1 MLSMSARIGADRAP
15 DNVAA
20 SATRP
25 VITPRLRRTV
35 NRTRVAKIT
44 VTTVVPAG
52 HADDTVR

>member
-1 MLSMSARIGADRAP
+1 MLSMSARIGADIAP
-15 DNVAA
+15 DRAAA

-35 NRTRVAKIT
+35 DRTRVAKIT
-44 VTTVVPAG
+44 VTTVVLSG